1 MLGVHSN
8 SFSPYKSKSI
18 ERKKIIVQKLK
29 KKKKQ
34 NRSVFLLHQYNLKY
48 CSFQGFYWKPSHV
61 IALISTVSAILTI
74 LRAPILHCSMLPY
87 LQAKHESHVLLV
99 FYCLL
104 SSLSRTLRWFIS
116 HYKPLGKK
124 IKKNWPEYSTF
135 LQYESFS
142 FHTHQTKPH

>member
-18 ERKKIIVQKLK
+18 EKKKNHCTKIK

-124 IKKNWPEYSTF
+124 
-135 LQYESFS
+135 
-142 FHTHQTKPH
+142 